1 MTHPMKH
8 PPYWRYPVFGYVVLV
23 SLSILL
29 ARFFH
34 FVLLNWLTL
43 FLLPLFW
50 LLLLGLVAI
59 GLIWSISFYLRASP
73 VGQNRGERSVPLML
87 QLAILPIV
95 FVLPLEQLWLTYNFH
110 RHLPDRQQVVELI
123 ATKRLGSGM
132 FALPDAYQATSMGGH
147 EVQVL
152 SWQGNSYVLFFT
164 MQIFGG
170 AAGFIYSE
178 NNIPPPDALFAGY
191 QVVQKRPIQPHWYY
205 IQIAD

>member
-1 MTHPMKH
+1 MKH
-8 PPYWRYPVFGYVVLV
+8 PPYWQSPVFGYVVLV

-29 ARFFH
+29 TRFFH
-34 FVLLNWLTL
+34 LVLLNWLTL

-59 GLIWSISFYLRASP
+59 GLIWSIGFYLSAAP
-73 VGQNRGERSVPLML
+73 IGQHRGGRSVPLML
-87 QLAILPIV
+87 QIAIVPIALG
-95 FVLPLEQLWLTYNFH
+95 LPLEQLWLTYNFH
-110 RHLPDRQQVVELI
+110 RYLPARQQVVELI
-123 ATKRLGSGM
+123 ETNRLGSGM
-132 FALPDAYQATSMGGH
+132 FALPDVYRATSMGGR

-178 NNIPPPDALFAGY
+178 NDIPPPDALFAGY
-191 QVVQKRPIQPHWYY
+191 QMVQKRPIQPHWYY
-205 IQIAD
+205 IQIGD